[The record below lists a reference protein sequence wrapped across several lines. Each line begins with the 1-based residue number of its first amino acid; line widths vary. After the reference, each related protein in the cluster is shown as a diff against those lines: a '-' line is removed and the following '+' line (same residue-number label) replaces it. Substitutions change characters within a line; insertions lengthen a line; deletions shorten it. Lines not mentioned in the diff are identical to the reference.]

1 MASQHVSVLGLVGL
15 VVAPAVL
22 ATLGVN
28 GSAEL
33 KAFGRSG
40 ALNVST
46 QVGPP
51 PRLVAIVRKGVQRFR
66 GLRGAMGRLLK
77 TGGREFFRVL
87 SSVLPGTA
95 GLNVLVSRSGPV
107 ATDNVNKAFDE
118 FCSSL
123 NQMVK
128 TKVITVA
135 NAEALRNQTAREL
148 MKVLQEKIGVNQI
161 KGSSDC
167 VNGTL

>member
-1 MASQHVSVLGLVGL
+1 
-15 VVAPAVL
+15 
-22 ATLGVN
+22 
-28 GSAEL
+28 
-33 KAFGRSG
+33 
-40 ALNVST
+40 
-46 QVGPP
+46 
-51 PRLVAIVRKGVQRFR
+51 
-66 GLRGAMGRLLK
+66 MGRLLK

-95 GLNVLVSRSGPV
+95 GLNVVVSRAGPV
-107 ATDNVNKAFDE
+107 GIDNVNKAFDE

-128 TKVITVA
+128 TKVITVE

-148 MKVLQEKIGVNQI
+148 MKVLQEKTDVNQL
-161 KGSSDC
+161 KGSCDC